1 MDSNYIINRLKSTLY
16 KYPTVDLIR
25 TRLKNLDEDKRYE
38 IVSNLKIELYKHDN
52 SDIQEPLSELL
63 YRMPLAS

>member
-25 TRLKNLDEDKRYE
+25 TRLRNLDENTRYA
-38 IVSNLKIELYKHDN
+38 IVSDLKIELYKHGN